1 MSVLRENT
9 SFNFAYVKNLE
20 VSYNSGASKTVSTVS
35 EIDFELTD
43 STVEDTIFVPVTS
56 STLMRNKEK

>member
-56 STLMRNKEK
+56 STLMRSKEK

>member
-20 VSYNSGASKTVSTVS
+20 VSYNSGASKTVSTAS
-35 EIDFELTD
+35 EINFELTD
-43 STVEDTIFVPVTS
+43 LTVQDTIFVPVTS